1 MWLACAYL
9 IGLPNTTRVISEW
22 SSQAAILP
30 SENIRAAI
38 SFYGLATLVPLAV
51 IVCVFLLAHVVGQF
65 ARLVGNIL
73 PGYLIQNTTLALY
86 QALKPWY
93 LRRLWVCYPELT
105 GANGLNTLDLLI
117 DEAMERAAVD
127 PNGHYLLKA
136 RYFTKTRLNRFRDRA
151 AFAKGVLVI
160 VFGLWVLWPLM
171 FGQVFGNQRPT
182 GRFGM
187 IALMALGWITL
198 NALWRIGAESEFAR
212 MKVSTFLAVEG
223 SKRPNGGEP
232 ESATG
237 VRDVQRCE
245 DLEKTLGSK
254 QVWSFTLFPVAAP
267 KILTVRA
274 LFSAIRNF
282 QIFVGLRFPPWGR
295 STGSGELKPLGD
307 KDLPPADS

>member
-1 MWLACAYL
+1 MDHTAGATQSSSLDVTALPSSIRRAWDAVVPPLVELLAMWLACAYL

-151 AFAKGVLVI
+151 
-160 VFGLWVLWPLM
+160 
-171 FGQVFGNQRPT
+171 
-182 GRFGM
+182 
-187 IALMALGWITL
+187 
-198 NALWRIGAESEFAR
+198 
-212 MKVSTFLAVEG
+212 
-223 SKRPNGGEP
+223 
-232 ESATG
+232 
-237 VRDVQRCE
+237 
-245 DLEKTLGSK
+245 
-254 QVWSFTLFPVAAP
+254 
-267 KILTVRA
+267 
-274 LFSAIRNF
+274 
-282 QIFVGLRFPPWGR
+282 
-295 STGSGELKPLGD
+295 
-307 KDLPPADS
+307 